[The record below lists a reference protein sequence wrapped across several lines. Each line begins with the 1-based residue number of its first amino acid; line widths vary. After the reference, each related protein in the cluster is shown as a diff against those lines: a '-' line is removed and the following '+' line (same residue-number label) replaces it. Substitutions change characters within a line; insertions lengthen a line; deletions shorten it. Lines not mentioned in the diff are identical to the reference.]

1 MLNFTNNKFIK
12 IMRPPLV
19 YTLIFILIYSCSKP
33 ESFNDLPAQQ
43 YALSPGLNVESSYL
57 KDQLISFNMIDSE
70 GNNITSSTSFIVDNQ
85 LINGNTISYDE
96 LGNHEVYAD
105 YTIDSQINSTDLI
118 GFNIVEPINKVV
130 VEDYTGTWCGY
141 CPPVAHAIY
150 ELKEVYDNIISVGIH
165 NNDELTIDQE
175 SDLRSELGI
184 SGFPSA
190 RLNRTI
196 SWLDPYQISDVNSLL
211 SEENHVAISIN
222 STLENIELGVDL
234 RIVSNVELVNH
245 KLVIYLVESNLI
257 YDQSN
262 YFNYVED
269 SYFYNLG
276 NPIENYSHQDVL
288 RKSIT
293 NISGN
298 VLDIIQPLNDYK
310 FNFNVQINPD
320 FVVENLAIVAIVVDS
335 NNNAINSQ
343 LGAVNSFQDFN

>member
-1 MLNFTNNKFIK
+1 
-12 IMRPPLV
+12 MRSPLL

-33 ESFNDLPAQQ
+33 ESFSDLTVQQ
-43 YALSPGLNVESSYL
+43 NSLIPGLNVESSYL

-70 GNNITSSTSFIVDNQ
+70 GNNITSGTSFTVDNQ

-96 LGNHEVYAD
+96 IGSHDVSAN
-105 YTIDSQINSTDLI
+105 YTIDSQNYSTDLI
-118 GFNIVEPINKVV
+118 VFNIVEPINKVI

-196 SWLDPYQISDVNSLL
+196 SWFAPYQISEVNSLL
-211 SEENHVAISIN
+211 SEENNVAISIK
-222 STLENIELGVDL
+222 SALENIDLEVNL

-298 VLDIIQPLNDYK
+298 TLDLIQPLTDYK
-310 FNFNVQINPD
+310 FNFNVEISPD
-320 FVVENLAIVAIVVDS
+320 FVQENLAIVAMVVDS

-343 LGAVNSFQDFN
+343 FSEVNSFQDFN

>member
-1 MLNFTNNKFIK
+1 
-12 IMRPPLV
+12 MRHSLV
-19 YTLIFILIYSCSKP
+19 YTLIFICFYTCSKP
-33 ESFNDLPAQQ
+33 ESFNDLQVQQ
-43 YALSPGLNVESSYL
+43 YNLIPGLNVESSYL
-57 KDQLISFNMIDSE
+57 KDQLISFEMIDID
-70 GNNITSSTSFIVDNQ
+70 GNNITSSTSFIVNNQ
-85 LINGNTISYDE
+85 LINGNTISYDNI
-96 LGNHEVYAD
+96 GTHEVYAD
-105 YTIDSQINSTDLI
+105 YSIDSQNYSTDSK
-118 GFNIVEPINKVV
+118 GFNVVEPINKVI

-141 CPPVAHAIY
+141 CPPVANAIY

-196 SWLDPYQISDVNSLL
+196 LWLDPYQFSEVNSLL
-211 SEENHVAISIN
+211 SEENNVAISIN
-222 STLENIELGVDL
+222 STIENVELGVGL

-257 YDQSN
+257 YDQAN

-298 VLDIIQPLNDYK
+298 ILEVIQPLTDYK
-310 FNFNVQINPD
+310 FNFNVELNPD

-343 LGAVNSFQDFN
+343 YGEVNSFQDFN

>member
-1 MLNFTNNKFIK
+1 
-12 IMRPPLV
+12 MRSPLL

-33 ESFNDLPAQQ
+33 ESFSDLTVQQ
-43 YALSPGLNVESSYL
+43 NSLIPGLNVESSYL

-70 GNNITSSTSFIVDNQ
+70 GNNITSGTSFTVDNQ

-96 LGNHEVYAD
+96 IGSHDVSAN
-105 YTIDSQINSTDLI
+105 YTIDSQNYSTDLI
-118 GFNIVEPINKVV
+118 VFDIVEPINKVI

-196 SWLDPYQISDVNSLL
+196 SWFDPYQISDVNSLL
-211 SEENHVAISIN
+211 GEENNVAISIK
-222 STLENIELGVDL
+222 SALENIDLEVNL

-298 VLDIIQPLNDYK
+298 ALDLIQPLTDYK
-310 FNFNVQINPD
+310 FNFNVEISPD
-320 FVVENLAIVAIVVDS
+320 FVQENLAIVAMVVDS

-343 LGAVNSFQDFN
+343 FSEVNSFQDFN

>member
-1 MLNFTNNKFIK
+1 
-12 IMRPPLV
+12 MRPFLL
-19 YTLIFILIYSCSKP
+19 YTLIFICFYMCSKP
-33 ESFNDLPAQQ
+33 ESFNDLQVQQ
-43 YALSPGLNVESSYL
+43 YNLIPGLNVESSYL
-57 KDQLISFNMIDSE
+57 KNQLISFEMIDID
-70 GNNITSSTSFIVDNQ
+70 GNNITSSTSFVVNNQ
-85 LINGNTISYDE
+85 LINGNTISYDNI
-96 LGNHEVYAD
+96 GVHEVYAD
-105 YTIDSQINSTDLI
+105 YSIDSQNYSTDSK
-118 GFNIVEPINKVV
+118 GFSIVEPINKVI

-141 CPPVAHAIY
+141 CPPVANAIY

-165 NNDELTIDQE
+165 NNDELTIVQE

-196 SWLDPYQISDVNSLL
+196 SWLDPYQFSEVNSLL
-211 SEENHVAISIN
+211 SEENNVAISIN
-222 STLENIELGVDL
+222 STLENVELGVDL

-257 YDQSN
+257 YDQAN
-262 YFNYVED
+262 YFNYVEG

-298 VLDIIQPLNDYK
+298 ILELIQPLTDYK
-310 FNFNVQINPD
+310 YNFNIELNPD
-320 FVVENLAIVAIVVDS
+320 FAVENLAIVAIVVDS

-343 LGAVNSFQDFN
+343 YGEVNSFQDFN

>member
-1 MLNFTNNKFIK
+1 
-12 IMRPPLV
+12 MRSPLL
-19 YTLIFILIYSCSKP
+19 YTLIFILIYSCSKS
-33 ESFNDLPAQQ
+33 ESFTDLTVQQ
-43 YALSPGLNVESSYL
+43 NSLIPGLNVESSYL
-57 KDQLISFNMIDSE
+57 KDHLISFNMIDSE
-70 GNNITSSTSFIVDNQ
+70 GNNITSSTSFTVDNQ

-96 LGNHEVYAD
+96 IGSHYVSAN
-105 YTIDSQINSTDLI
+105 YTIDSQNYSTDLI
-118 GFNIVEPINKVV
+118 VFNIVEPINKVI

-196 SWLDPYQISDVNSLL
+196 SWFDPYQISEVNSLL
-211 SEENHVAISIN
+211 SEENNVAISIK
-222 STLENIELGVDL
+222 SELENIDLEVKL

-245 KLVIYLVESNLI
+245 KLVIYLLESNLI

-298 VLDIIQPLNDYK
+298 TLDLIQPLTDYK
-310 FNFNVQINPD
+310 FNFNVEISPD
-320 FVVENLAIVAIVVDS
+320 FVQENLAIVAMIVDS

-343 LGAVNSFQDFN
+343 FSEVNSFQDFN

>member
-1 MLNFTNNKFIK
+1 
-12 IMRPPLV
+12 MRPPLL
-19 YTLIFILIYSCSKP
+19 YTLIFICFYMCSKP
-33 ESFNDLPAQQ
+33 ESFNDLQVQQ
-43 YALSPGLNVESSYL
+43 YNLIPGLNVESSYL
-57 KDQLISFNMIDSE
+57 KDQLISFEMIDID
-70 GNNITSSTSFIVDNQ
+70 GNNITSSTSFIVNNQ
-85 LINGNTISYDE
+85 LINGNTTSYDNI
-96 LGNHEVYAD
+96 GTHEVYAD
-105 YTIDSQINSTDLI
+105 YSIDSQNYSTDSK
-118 GFNIVEPINKVV
+118 GFNIVEPINKVI

-141 CPPVAHAIY
+141 CPPVANAIY

-196 SWLDPYQISDVNSLL
+196 SWLDPYQFSDLNSLL
-211 SEENHVAISIN
+211 SEENNVAISIN
-222 STLENIELGVDL
+222 SNTENIELGVDL
-234 RIVSNVELVNH
+234 RIVSNIELVNH

-257 YDQSN
+257 YDQTN

-298 VLDIIQPLNDYK
+298 VLDVIQPLIDYK
-310 FNFNVQINPD
+310 FTFNVEINPD

-343 LGAVNSFQDFN
+343 FGEVNSFQDFN

>member
-1 MLNFTNNKFIK
+1 
-12 IMRPPLV
+12 MRDSLV
-19 YTLIFILIYSCSKP
+19 YTLIFICFYTCSKP
-33 ESFNDLPAQQ
+33 ESFNDLQVQQ
-43 YALSPGLNVESSYL
+43 YNLIPGLNVESSYL
-57 KDQLISFNMIDSE
+57 KDQLISFEMIDID
-70 GNNITSSTSFIVDNQ
+70 GNNITFSTSFVVNNQ
-85 LINGNTISYDE
+85 LINGNTISYDNI
-96 LGNHEVYAD
+96 GTHEVYAD
-105 YTIDSQINSTDLI
+105 YSIDSQNYSTDSK
-118 GFNIVEPINKVV
+118 GFNIVEPINKVI

-141 CPPVAHAIY
+141 CPPVANAIY

-196 SWLDPYQISDVNSLL
+196 LWLDPYQFSEVNSLL
-211 SEENHVAISIN
+211 SEENNVAISIN
-222 STLENIELGVDL
+222 STIENVELGVGL

-257 YDQSN
+257 YDQAN

-298 VLDIIQPLNDYK
+298 ILEVIQPLTDYK
-310 FNFNVQINPD
+310 FNFNMELNPD

-343 LGAVNSFQDFN
+343 YGEVNSFQDFN